1 MSSTEDVLNRHLEA
15 FSEQDLDM
23 MLDTYADDAVLLN
36 EEHTFRGCEEIRD
49 EFERLFAEF
58 SGVDMSENG
67 RILTKT
73 EGQYAYIVWGAETP
87 NKIYE
92 YVSATFVISEGKI
105 QFQTMAGKITPK

>member
-1 MSSTEDVLNRHLEA
+1 MSSTEDVLNQHLDA
-15 FSEQDLDM
+15 FSKQDMDM
-23 MLDTYADDAVLLN
+23 MLDTYAEDAVMLN
-36 EEHTFRGCEEIRD
+36 EQRTFRGKAEIEE
-49 EFERLFAEF
+49 EFDRLFSEF

-92 YVSATFVISEGKI
+92 YVTATFVISEGKI
-105 QFQTMAGKITPK
+105 QFQTMAGKITSK

>member
-1 MSSTEDVLNRHLEA
+1 MNSTEDILNRHLEA

-23 MLDTYADDAVLLN
+23 MLSTYADDAVLLN
-36 EEHTFRGCEEIRD
+36 EEHAFRGREEIAG
-49 EFERLFAEF
+49 EFERLFSEF

-73 EGQYAYIVWGAETP
+73 EGQYAYIVWCAETP
-87 NKIYE
+87 DKIYE
-92 YVSATFVISEGKI
+92 YVTATFVISEGEI